1 MSERSLG
8 AGEGWEYAV
17 PSLQD
22 LRSKRV
28 STIEVGSGSRIISRS
43 LPLGWT
49 AENYGDQQ
57 IGPEQFIWSGND
69 TLIFSKNVV
78 DESEF
83 SYSKGKSLYHVES
96 TMFSYASKT
105 HTREFTPSS
114 RGIPRPIVQKL

>member
-57 IGPEQFIWSGND
+57 IGPEQFIWKGTDSI
-69 TLIFSKNVV
+69 IFSKNIV
-78 DESEF
+78 DGYYF
-83 SYSKGKSLYHVES
+83 TYSKG
-96 TMFSYASKT
+96 TFFSYLPLRANHYVTQMFIKEYT
-105 HTREFTPSS
+105 LSS
-114 RGIPRPIVQKL
+114 NVT

>member
-28 STIEVGSGSRIISRS
+28 STIEVGSGSRVISRS

-57 IGPEQFIWSGND
+57 IGPEQFIWKGTDSI
-69 TLIFSKNVV
+69 IFSKNIV
-78 DESEF
+78 DGYYF
-83 SYSKGKSLYHVES
+83 TYSKGIYFLLRAV
-96 TMFSYASKT
+96 
-105 HTREFTPSS
+105 
-114 RGIPRPIVQKL
+114 